1 MNLKSFRVR
10 NFRSV
15 NDSGDIE
22 VGGRTALV
30 GRNESGKTNLL
41 LALESLKPPDGMEEM
56 TFVKDFPRG
65 RMPGDFS
72 ARAVF
77 VWTTWELDE
86 AERGGLAEIFPRAEG
101 VGEVSVGRSYR
112 PHRYVSFAGL
122 PALSVD
128 SGMVGEHLTAL
139 RRSVSSSLRGKGE
152 GESSALKGAMDAL
165 AGALGEADDPQ
176 EWAGSVDG
184 AADSFREA
192 VRGVAPGVLER
203 NGARLRALEKHAADI
218 IGDGEAHRR
227 AREWAVGR
235 LPVFVYLDDYPEI
248 RGHQD
253 IPEYLQRISQGT
265 ATAADENFSKLVK
278 VAGLDPG
285 QLNALLSQNHE
296 ERQLLANRAS
306 AVVTAKMRE
315 LWTERQLTVRFNLD
329 ERHFDTI
336 ISDPNLFYPVDVNLD
351 ERSRGFKWFFSFYM
365 TFAADTAGGYAEDA
379 VLLLDEPGL
388 FLHAMAQRDL
398 LDHFKNDFENQI
410 LYTTHSPFMIP
421 TEDIASART
430 VNISPDEGTTVT
442 NDPTGDAMTL
452 FPLQAALGY
461 GITQTLFVGE
471 RNLVVEGVSDYW
483 YISSVSEHL
492 AERDGGPVLPEGMV
506 LTPAGGAQK
515 VSYMVALLAAQ
526 TLKVVVL
533 FDDEP
538 RARDA
543 AEELLKNK
551 LVREENLV
559 FATAA
564 FDGDHSGGADIEDLL
579 DAETFGALVEESYAR
594 ELAGKTLNVNDRIPR
609 VVKRYEEAFAALGM
623 DFHKT
628 RPAKLFLRKM
638 AASPEEVLTGETE
651 DRFRRLFA
659 VVAEKAERVG
669 RGDGRP
675 FR

>member
-1 MNLKSFRVR
+1 MNLKSFRVK

-15 NDSGDIE
+15 NGSGDIE

-41 LALESLKPPDGMEEM
+41 LALESLNPPDGMEEM

-65 RMPGDFS
+65 RMPNEFS
-72 ARAVF
+72 AAAVF

-86 AERGGLAEIFPRAEG
+86 AERRGLAELFPRAQG

-112 PHRYVSFAGL
+112 PHRYVSFPGL

-128 SGMVGEHLTAL
+128 AGMVGEHLAAL
-139 RRSVSSSLRGKGE
+139 RRSVSSSLRGKGAD
-152 GESSALKGAMDAL
+152 ESSALKGAMDAL
-165 AGALGEADDPQ
+165 AGALGETEDPQ
-176 EWAGSVDG
+176 GWAGSVDG

-192 VRGVAPGVLER
+192 VRGAAPGVLER
-203 NGARLRALEKHAADI
+203 NGARLRALEKHASDI
-218 IGDGEAHRR
+218 QGDREANQR
-227 AREWAVGR
+227 ALEWALGR

-265 ATAADENFSKLVK
+265 ATPADENFSKLVK

-365 TFAADTAGGYAEDA
+365 TFAADTADGPAEDA

-430 VNISPDEGTTVT
+430 VNIAPDEGTTVT

-471 RNLVVEGVSDYW
+471 RNLIVEGVSDYW
-483 YISSVSEHL
+483 YLSSVSEHL
-492 AERDGGPVLPEGMV
+492 AERGGEPGLPEGMV

-543 AEELLKNK
+543 AEDLLKNK
-551 LVREENLV
+551 LVRDENLI

-564 FDGDHSGGADIEDLL
+564 FDGAPSGGADIEDLL
-579 DAETFGALVEESYAR
+579 DPETFGALVEESYAR
-594 ELAGKTLNVNDRIPR
+594 ELSGKDLSLNERIPR
-609 VVKRYEEAFAALGM
+609 IVKRYEEAFAGLGM

-651 DRFRRLFA
+651 ERFKRLFA
-659 VVAEKAERVG
+659 VIAERAERIE

>member
-1 MNLKSFRVR
+1 MNFKNFRVK

-41 LALESLKPPDGMEEM
+41 LALESLKPPGGMTEM

-65 RMPGDFS
+65 RMPNEFS
-72 ARAVF
+72 AGAVF
-77 VWTTWELDE
+77 VWTTWGLDE
-86 AERGGLAEIFPRAEG
+86 DERRDLARIFPRAEG
-101 VGEVSVGRSYR
+101 VGEVTVGRRYR
-112 PHRYVSFAGL
+112 PQRYVWFPGL
-122 PALSVD
+122 PALAVD
-128 SGMVGEHLTAL
+128 SGMVGEYLTAL
-139 RRSVSSSLRGKGE
+139 RRSVNASLRGKDAD
-152 GESSALKGAMDAL
+152 ESSALKGALDAL
-165 AGALGEADDPQ
+165 AGALGETDDPL
-176 EWAGSVDG
+176 EWAGRVDD
-184 AADSFREA
+184 ATDSFRNA

-203 NGARLRALEKHAADI
+203 NGARLRAVEKHASNI
-218 IGDGEAHRR
+218 QSDGEAHQR
-227 AREWAVGR
+227 AREWAFGR
-235 LPVFVYLDDYPEI
+235 LPVFVYLDEYPEI
-248 RGHQD
+248 HGHQD
-253 IPEYLQRISQGT
+253 IPEYLHRISQGT
-265 ATAADENFSKLVK
+265 PTPADENFSKLVK
-278 VAGLDPG
+278 VAGLDPE
-285 QLNALLSQNHE
+285 QLNALLLQNHE

-306 AVVTAKMRE
+306 AVVTAKLRE

-365 TFAADTAGGYAEDA
+365 TFAADTAGGPAEDA

-398 LDHFKNDFENQI
+398 LDLFKRDFENQI

-430 VNISPDEGTTVT
+430 VNIAPDQGTTVT

-483 YISSVSEHL
+483 YLSSVSEHL
-492 AERDGGPVLPEGMV
+492 VERGEGPGLPAGMV
-506 LTPAGGAQK
+506 VTPAGGAQK

-526 TLKVVVL
+526 NLKVVVL

-538 RARDA
+538 KARSA
-543 AEELLKNK
+543 AEDLLKNK
-551 LVREENLV
+551 LIRDENLV
-559 FATAA
+559 FVTAA
-564 FDGDHSGGADIEDLL
+564 FDGAPSGGADVEDVL
-579 DAETFGALVEESYAR
+579 DPETFGRLVEESYAR
-594 ELAGKTLNVNDRIPR
+594 ELSGKELELNYRIPR
-609 VVKRYEEAFAALGM
+609 IVKRYEEAFAGLGM
-623 DFHKT
+623 KFHKT

-638 AASPEEVLTGETE
+638 AESPEEMLAGETE
-651 DRFRRLFA
+651 ERFKRLFTS
-659 VVAEKAERVG
+659 VNEKAERSE
-669 RGDGRP
+669 RREGRP